1 MKLKVVK
8 APETTTQSFTGQ
20 TIFCSIYGLFKARLY
35 CRFDLSYFCSGDT
48 SLTWILNDNIHCYK
62 EINLHRMKVV
72 KSNGMLPLFP
82 KNNAEFSVSVF
93 LTINPLSEN

>member
-1 MKLKVVK
+1 MIIFTAIKKSKLIMK
-8 APETTTQSFTGQ
+8 
-20 TIFCSIYGLFKARLY
+20 
-35 CRFDLSYFCSGDT
+35 
-48 SLTWILNDNIHCYK
+48 
-62 EINLHRMKVV
+62 INLHRMKVV